1 MITMD
6 SSLIPP
12 TSLISS
18 YYNSANIVPSQN
30 SQLVDEFGQ
39 CGGLQYEGPRTCK
52 QGLVCFKR
60 SKYYSQCIGKEVAA
74 IAAIP
79 IQYIALGGRC
89 GAGKDAR
96 SPFLCAVGTYC
107 FIQNENYGECR
118 TSCPLN
124 WFCQKQTLPEW
135 APCGGETYIGLT
147 KCKEGL
153 QCYSHSKWYSECR
166 SECPEGWKC

>member
-1 MITMD
+1 
-6 SSLIPP
+6 
-12 TSLISS
+12 
-18 YYNSANIVPSQN
+18 
-30 SQLVDEFGQ
+30 
-39 CGGLQYEGPRTCK
+39 GPRTCK